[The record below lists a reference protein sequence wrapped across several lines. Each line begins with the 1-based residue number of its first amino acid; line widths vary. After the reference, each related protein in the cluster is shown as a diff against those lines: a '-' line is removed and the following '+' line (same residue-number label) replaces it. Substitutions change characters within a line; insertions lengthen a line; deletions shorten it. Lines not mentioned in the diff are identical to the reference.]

1 MRKLRAQGK
10 SIQKHR
16 CKRPSSGKAWDLN
29 LKNPFERIKTII
41 ENYRESS
48 MKCIILPEKFDYDGS
63 QISSLWAYN
72 SFGVQEDSIVIF
84 RGACDVKIE
93 HMIDLEDRRAN
104 ESIWSE
110 DMLNF
115 IIEHFDSTDLKLIYA
130 RQRLFTAIVREYLS
144 GLGILTSREGD
155 DLFLNGKKLTVSIAS
170 TSAVSQ
176 KIHFGMNVS
185 HEVYGNLKEA
195 GIKDNESIVQI
206 MKEIGDAYVREFED
220 IEKDLRK
227 SRPLGVV

>member
-1 MRKLRAQGK
+1 MQNLIHHSK
-10 SIQKHR
+10 SFR
-16 CKRPSSGKAWDLN
+16 VN
-29 LKNPFERIKTII
+29 F
-41 ENYRESS
+41 
-48 MKCIILPEKFDYDGS
+48 MKCIILPDKFDYDGS

-72 SFGVQEDSIVIF
+72 SFGVQEDSVVVF

-110 DMLNF
+110 DMVSF

-130 RQRLFTAIVREYLS
+130 RQRLFTAIVRESLA
-144 GLGILTSREGD
+144 GMGVQTTREGD
-155 DLFLNGKKLTVSIAS
+155 DLFLKGKKLTVSIAS

-176 KIHFGMNVS
+176 KIHFGINVS
-185 HEVYGNLKEA
+185 HDIYGNMKEA
-195 GIKDNESIVQI
+195 GIGEDDQVASFMQA
-206 MKEIGDAYVREFED
+206 IGEAYVREFED

>member
-1 MRKLRAQGK
+1 M
-10 SIQKHR
+10 SI
-16 CKRPSSGKAWDLN
+16 N
-29 LKNPFERIKTII
+29 TLKKEFRETTCR
-41 ENYRESS
+41 ENS
-48 MKCIILPEKFDYDGS
+48 MKCIVLPEKFDYDGS

-72 SFGVQEDSIVIF
+72 SFGVQEDSVVVF

-110 DMLNF
+110 DMVSF
-115 IIEHFDSTDLKLIYA
+115 IIEHFDSTDLKLIYV
-130 RQRLFTAIVREYLS
+130 RQRLFTALVREYLAD
-144 GLGILTSREGD
+144 LGVQTAREGD
-155 DLFLNGKKLTVSIAS
+155 DLFLTGKKLTVSIAS

-176 KIHFGMNVS
+176 KIHFGINVS
-185 HEVYGNLKEA
+185 HNIYGNLKEA
-195 GIKDNESIVQI
+195 GLGEDKQVASFMQAVGE
-206 MKEIGDAYVREFED
+206 AYVRELED

>member
-1 MRKLRAQGK
+1 
-10 SIQKHR
+10 
-16 CKRPSSGKAWDLN
+16 
-29 LKNPFERIKTII
+29 
-41 ENYRESS
+41 
-48 MKCIILPEKFDYDGS
+48 MKCIILPEKLDYDGS

-72 SFGVQEDSIVIF
+72 SFGVQEDSIIVF

-93 HMIDLEDRRAN
+93 HMIDLEDRKAN

-130 RQRLFTAIVREYLS
+130 RQRLFTAIVREYLA
-144 GLGILTSREGD
+144 GLGIHTTREGD
-155 DLFLNGKKLTVSIAS
+155 DLFFKGKKLTVSIAS

-176 KIHFGMNVS
+176 KIHFGMNVT

-195 GIKDNESIVQI
+195 GIEDDESIVRL
-206 MKEIGDAYVREFED
+206 MKGIGDAYVREFED